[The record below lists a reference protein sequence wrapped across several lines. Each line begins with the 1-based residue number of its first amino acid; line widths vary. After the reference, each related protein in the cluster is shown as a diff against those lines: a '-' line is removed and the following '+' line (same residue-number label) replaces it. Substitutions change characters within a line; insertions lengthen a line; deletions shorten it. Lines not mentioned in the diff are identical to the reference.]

1 MTINLYWRNN
11 SGAKELVKGNLK
23 NMNEAAKERA
33 ELLKKKDPAT
43 GSALILKE
51 NLPSDIEP
59 ARIIERPPATNV
71 KEEKPKKAKKSKNKK
86 KKEAE
91 PEIEIDDNDY
101 QPIEPTADTIPEID
115 QSDDLAE
122 QNENE

>member
-1 MTINLYWRNN
+1 MTINLYWREN
-11 SGAKELVKGNLK
+11 SGAKELVKGNLRD
-23 NMNEAAKERA
+23 MNEAAKER
-33 ELLKKKDPAT
+33 EKLIQSRDKSK

-51 NLPSDIEP
+51 NLPSDLEP

-71 KEEKPKKAKKSKNKK
+71 KEEKPKKSKKKK
-86 KKEAE
+86 KKE
-91 PEIEIDDNDY
+91 EIEIDNDDY
-101 QPIEPTADTIPEID
+101 QKIEPIDEAIPEID